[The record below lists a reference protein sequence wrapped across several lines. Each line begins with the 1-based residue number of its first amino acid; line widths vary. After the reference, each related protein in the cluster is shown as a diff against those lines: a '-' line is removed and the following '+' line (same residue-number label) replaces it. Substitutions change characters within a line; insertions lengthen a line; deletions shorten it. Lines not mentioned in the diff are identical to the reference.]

1 MVVPSGAT
9 GVPKNVTGFLQFFTT
24 NPIFAVTDYLRPLIA
39 LLRYEATV
47 DLDSDSLRYLFYY
60 LYAKLSSRH
69 KLKSI
74 QYMEN
79 HYAEQISV
87 STLAQVENYNPTYY
101 IGWFKEKTGMTP
113 NAYLNHVRIEKAK
126 ELLINTQ
133 YRVIDIA
140 LQTGYTNG
148 SSFTRAFR
156 RSVGL
161 SPVQYRQK
169 NQVTSNFSK
178 MPYWQSD

>member
-1 MVVPSGAT
+1 M
-9 GVPKNVTGFLQFFTT
+9 
-24 NPIFAVTDYLRPLIA
+24 
-39 LLRYEATV
+39 
-47 DLDSDSLRYLFYY
+47 
-60 LYAKLSSRH
+60 
-69 KLKSI
+69 
-74 QYMEN
+74 
-79 HYAEQISV
+79 
-87 STLAQVENYNPTYY
+87 ENYNPTYY

-113 NAYLNHVRIEKAK
+113 NAYLNHVRIEKAM

>member
-1 MVVPSGAT
+1 MSRASWMVVPSGAT

-87 STLAQVENYNPTYY
+87 SSWHRWRTT
-101 IGWFKEKTGMTP
+101 TP
-113 NAYLNHVRIEKAK
+113 H
-126 ELLINTQ
+126 T
-133 YRVIDIA
+133 
-140 LQTGYTNG
+140 T
-148 SSFTRAFR
+148 
-156 RSVGL
+156 SVG
-161 SPVQYRQK
+161 SRKRPV
-169 NQVTSNFSK
+169 
-178 MPYWQSD
+178 